1 MGKVYTITIGAFL
14 VISHLFGAG
23 GIYDSFSIAIVGSN
37 TTFYDLDANT
47 INPVFQG
54 NNLGTFNTGDQLF
67 LGGQLKSFKNNG
79 TDVTGAAIFYTI
91 YPNGNRPG
99 SPTFTQISYG
109 FQWNR
114 GDSGAPPN
122 LNNDGDQQ
130 WGTDVNGQNMSDLAI
145 DIFDD
150 LPLGVGTYALEVYAR
165 ITTNGVDAAT
175 EIFDSNNGSNYIAT
189 FVVATPLPVQLT
201 RFTARPQGK
210 YAELSWATA
219 SEQDNEYFS
228 VERSADG
235 RRWQELGRV
244 AGHGTTTLPQQY
256 AYLDK
261 APLPGLSYYR
271 LKQVDFDGQYEY
283 HGPVSLRWDEAGGG
297 MAAFPNPASERLYV
311 RLPQEAPEGRLRLLN
326 ALGQEVGTWPA
337 RAGAEGLPLEGLAPG
352 LYLLLWTSERAGE
365 PPLDAARITIV
376 R

>member
-1 MGKVYTITIGAFL
+1 MGKVCTITIGAFF

-23 GIYDSFSIAIVGSN
+23 GIYDSFAITIISSN

-47 INPVFQG
+47 INPVFEG
-54 NNLGTFNTGDQLF
+54 ANLGTFNTGDQLF

-79 TDVTGAAIFYTI
+79 TDVTGASIFYTI
-91 YPNGNRPG
+91 YLQGNRPA
-99 SPTFTQISYG
+99 SPSFTGISYG

-130 WGTDVNGQNMSDLAI
+130 WGTDVNGQNTSNLAQ
-145 DIFDD
+145 DIFDN
-150 LPLGVGTYALEVYAR
+150 LPLGVGTYVLEVYAR
-165 ITTNGVDAAT
+165 ITTNGVNADP
-175 EIFDSNNGSNYIAT
+175 EIFDNNDGGNYTAT

-201 RFTARPQGK
+201 RFTARARGK

-219 SEQDNEYFS
+219 SEQDNDYFA

-235 RRWQELGRV
+235 RQWQELGRV
-244 AGHGTTTLPQQY
+244 AGRGTTTLPQQY
-256 AYLDK
+256 AYLDQ

-283 HGPVSLRWDEAGGG
+283 HGPVSLRRDQAGGS
-297 MAAFPNPASERLYV
+297 MMAFPNPAHERLYV

-326 ALGQEVGTWPA
+326 ALGQEVGAWPA
-337 RAGAEGLPLEGLAPG
+337 RAGAEGLPIEGLAPG

-365 PPLDAARITIV
+365 APLDAARIAIA